1 MHPFLLFLLAILS
14 PILLA
19 TTLLVLP
26 YAGIAGAAYIIYD
39 KGQAV
44 HPLHDK
50 LDDVFYILNVYANLL
65 QSWSGNIADASFFT
79 YTLPLIAIPIAATSL
94 SLWLTV
100 RVVRKLKDIFQSGVS
115 I

>member
-1 MHPFLLFLLAILS
+1 MHPFFLFLLAILS

-26 YAGIAGAAYIIYD
+26 YAGIAGATYIIYD

-44 HPLHDK
+44 HPLQDK
-50 LDDVFYILNVYANLL
+50 LDDVFYILNVYGTLL
-65 QSWSGNIADASFFT
+65 QDWSNHVTDANPLT
-79 YTLPLIAIPIAATSL
+79 YTLPLIVIPLAAISL
-94 SLWLTV
+94 ALWMTV
-100 RVVRKLKDIFQSGVS
+100 RVARKLKDIFQSSVS